1 MRSFLLCAVRS
12 YKVLLKLIYFPQSR
26 KNGLTGDALGLWRRS
41 LGLPRAPAEGAEE
54 NLHPQILIFSSA
66 PQEAEPNG
74 QPPSYPLRVAFPAK
88 SGNSLDHTRQQK
100 ARERLTGLV
109 CSRGALQEN

>member
-1 MRSFLLCAVRS
+1 MDSLEMPSGCGEGTCASRSPR
-12 YKVLLKLIYFPQSR
+12 
-26 KNGLTGDALGLWRRS
+26 
-41 LGLPRAPAEGAEE
+41 RAPAEGAEE